1 MSNSSLNFVPVDQ
14 AQGLR
19 QLMGSRS
26 MHQAS
31 VVGFVS
37 HSKARGQV
45 SQQIDV
51 LVSIAS
57 SLCAS
62 GHSVL
67 VVDADR
73 LLIGARLGLRL
84 RYELADWVDGECSLN
99 EVVQQSASGL
109 SVISAAKAFSRD
121 DVVQSYRHTA
131 HSGIGALLR
140 IVEGQVPESSQKYD
154 FVFIVGSA
162 NVLRLLAKQAL
173 HSLWLVTTTQNTS
186 IYGAAQSAASL
197 SPHLGAQS
205 LRIVYSDAAD
215 AQDCE
220 TAHVTLV
227 QLVEQLN
234 GKPNSSSMYL
244 QFAGA
249 IEAKSIDNQSR
260 TQQMIRQIASTMA
273 KCRPF
278 HSSHSSFSVAL

>member
-1 MSNSSLNFVPVDQ
+1 MSSALANFVPVDQ

-26 MHQAS
+26 TQKAS

-37 HSKARGQV
+37 HSKMRGQV
-45 SQQIDV
+45 TQQIDV
-51 LVSIAS
+51 LISIAS

-84 RYELADWVDGECSLN
+84 RYELADWVDGECLLS
-99 EVVQQSASGL
+99 EVVQLSACGIA
-109 SVISAAKAFSRD
+109 VISAAKAFSRD
-121 DVVQSYRHTA
+121 DALQSLCHTTPV
-131 HSGIGALLR
+131 GIGALLR
-140 IVEGQVPESSQKYD
+140 IVEGQAAHGIQKYD

-162 NVLRLLAKQAL
+162 SVLRVLSKQAL
-173 HSLWLVTTTQNTS
+173 HSWWLITTTQKAS
-186 IYGAAQSAASL
+186 LLGAAQSAASL
-197 SPHLGAQS
+197 STHIGAQC

-215 AQDCE
+215 AFDCE
-220 TAHVTLV
+220 TAHVTLI
-227 QLVEQLN
+227 QLVEQAA
-234 GKPNSSSMYL
+234 GASNSLSMSL

-249 IEAKSIDNQSR
+249 IQAKTIENRYRS
-260 TQQMIRQIASTMA
+260 QQMIQQIAGTMA
-273 KCRPF
+273 KRQPTPT
-278 HSSHSSFSVAL
+278 SFSVVR